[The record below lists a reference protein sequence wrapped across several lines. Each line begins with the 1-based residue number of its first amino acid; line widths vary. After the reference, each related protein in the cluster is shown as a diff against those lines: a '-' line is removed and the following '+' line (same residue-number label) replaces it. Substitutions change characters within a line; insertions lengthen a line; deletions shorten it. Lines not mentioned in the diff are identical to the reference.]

1 MKKFYQ
7 KLSHVLTLESGD
19 QRNPTEMKL
28 RIWTFNGGTAILVL
42 MTQCV
47 QSWEGE
53 FWDGKNN
60 VSDVNNAILE
70 ILKSL
75 GIIFNEKNWIYSK
88 KYASLIKG
96 QDFEEEKEKC
106 RYFSWTLK
114 TFPI

>member
-7 KLSHVLTLESGD
+7 LLSHVLTLESGD
-19 QRNPTEMKL
+19 ERNPTGMKL
-28 RIWTFNGGTAILVL
+28 RVWTFNGGTAILVL

-47 QSWEGE
+47 QSWEDE

-70 ILKSL
+70 ILKNLSVVL
-75 GIIFNEKNWIYSK
+75 NEDNWIYSGE
-88 KYASLIKG
+88 YASLIKE
-96 QDFEEEKEKC
+96 QDLEEEKEKC